1 MLVIRLDL
9 EGFLVE
15 CRGLCKKAF
24 GQLVIG
30 DSNELRDRVVV
41 LPRPEVQ
48 VAERVDRVPV
58 LRLVFHKTHVLLDR
72 SIELS
77 LAEQLLRLFQCR
89 VSINCH
95 RKRLVLTNSSI
106 RKFLYSS
113 AIVSNRDGGLKERR
127 CSVEYPCCATAAR

>member
-1 MLVIRLDL
+1 M
-9 EGFLVE
+9 
-15 CRGLCKKAF
+15 CSC
-24 GQLVIG
+24 
-30 DSNELRDRVVV
+30 
-41 LPRPEVQ
+41 RPEVQ

-95 RKRLVLTNSSI
+95 RKRLVLTNLRIEESTNSI
-106 RKFLYSS
+106 AQSQS
-113 AIVSNRDGGLKERR
+113 DNS
-127 CSVEYPCCATAAR
+127 